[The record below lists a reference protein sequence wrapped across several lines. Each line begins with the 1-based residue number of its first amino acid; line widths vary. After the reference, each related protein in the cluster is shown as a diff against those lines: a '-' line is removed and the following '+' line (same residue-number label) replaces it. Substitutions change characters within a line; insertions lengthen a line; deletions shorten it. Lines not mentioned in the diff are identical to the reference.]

1 MTKSIPKIWAIL
13 PAAGAGKRFS
23 TQKPKQFFELNG
35 QLVAE
40 HSLHRLRAIPQIEAI
55 IIPSDIDCTLWSQ
68 VPSLQQSNVKQV
80 KGGEQRAHS
89 VLNGL
94 LSLDHMAADND
105 WVLVHDIARPC
116 ITPADI
122 NKLID
127 AVEHHSAGGIL
138 TASVNETLKKVSSD
152 QQVEATVDRVQYRM
166 AQTPQIFKFRL
177 LKAAIESC
185 LKAGI
190 TPTDEAFAIEYAG
203 LPVLAVEGRQDNIK
217 ITRHEDLAIAS
228 AILNSQES

>member
-40 HSLHRLRAIPQIEAI
+40 HSLRRLRAVPQIEKI
-55 IIPSDIDCTLWSQ
+55 IIPCDIDCTLWSQ
-68 VPSLQQSNVKQV
+68 VPSIQQSNVKQV
-80 KGGEQRAHS
+80 KGGEQRSHS

-94 LSLDHMAADND
+94 ISLDQVASDND

-127 AVEHHSAGGIL
+127 AVENHPAGGIL
-138 TASVNETLKKVSSD
+138 TARVNETLKKVSSD
-152 QQVEATVDRVQYRM
+152 QQIEATVDRAQYLM
-166 AQTPQIFKFRL
+166 AQTPQIFKFSL
-177 LKAAIESC
+177 LKTAIENC
-185 LKAGI
+185 LKAGVM
-190 TPTDEAFAIEYAG
+190 PTDEAFAIEHSG

-217 ITRHEDLAIAS
+217 ITRQEDLAIAS

>member
-23 TQKPKQFFELNG
+23 AQKPKQFFELNG

-40 HSLHRLRAIPQIEAI
+40 YSLRRLSAIPQIETI
-55 IIPSDIDCTLWSQ
+55 IIPCDIDCTLWSQ
-68 VPSLQQSNVKQV
+68 VPSISQLHVKQV

-94 LSLDHMAADND
+94 LSLDQVASDDD

-116 ITPADI
+116 ITSEDI

-127 AVEHHSAGGIL
+127 AVENHPAGGIL

-152 QQVEATVDRVQYRM
+152 QQIEATVDRAQYRM
-166 AQTPQIFKFRL
+166 AQTPQIFKFSL
-177 LKAAIESC
+177 LKAAIENC
-185 LKAGI
+185 LKAGVM
-190 TPTDEAFAIEYAG
+190 PTDEAFAIEHSG

-217 ITRHEDLAIAS
+217 ITRQEDLAVAS

>member
-55 IIPSDIDCTLWSQ
+55 IIPSDIDCTWWSQ

>member
-1 MTKSIPKIWAIL
+1 MTKSISKIWAIL

-23 TQKPKQFFELNG
+23 AQKPKQFFELNG

-40 HSLHRLRAIPQIEAI
+40 HSLRRLSAIPQIETI
-55 IIPSDIDCTLWSQ
+55 IIPCDIDCTLWSQ
-68 VPSLQQSNVKQV
+68 VPSISQLHVKQV

-94 LSLDHMAADND
+94 LSIDQVASDDD

-116 ITPADI
+116 ITSEDI
-122 NKLID
+122 NKLIN
-127 AVEHHSAGGIL
+127 AVENHPAGGIL

-152 QQVEATVDRVQYRM
+152 QQIEATVDRAQYRM
-166 AQTPQIFKFRL
+166 AQTPQIFKFSL
-177 LKAAIESC
+177 LKAAIENC
-185 LKAGI
+185 LKAGVM
-190 TPTDEAFAIEYAG
+190 PTDEAFAIEHSG

-217 ITRHEDLAIAS
+217 ITRQEDLAVAS

>member
-94 LSLDHMAADND
+94 LSLDHMASDDD

-116 ITPADI
+116 ITLADI

-138 TASVNETLKKVSSD
+138 TARVNETLKKVSSD
-152 QQVEATVDRVQYRM
+152 QQVEATVDRAQYRM

>member
-23 TQKPKQFFELNG
+23 AQKPKQFFELNG

-55 IIPSDIDCTLWSQ
+55 IIPCDIDCTWWSQ
-68 VPSLQQSNVKQV
+68 VPSISQSNVKQV
-80 KGGEQRAHS
+80 KGGEQRVHS

-94 LSLDHMAADND
+94 LSLDQVASDDD

-152 QQVEATVDRVQYRM
+152 QQVEATVDRAQYRM

>member
-23 TQKPKQFFELNG
+23 AQKPKQFFELNG

-40 HSLHRLRAIPQIEAI
+40 YSLRRLSAIPQIETI
-55 IIPSDIDCTLWSQ
+55 IIPCDIDCTLWSQ
-68 VPSLQQSNVKQV
+68 VPSISQLHVKQV

-94 LSLDHMAADND
+94 LSLDQVASDND

-116 ITPADI
+116 ITPEDI

-127 AVEHHSAGGIL
+127 AVENHPAGGIL

-152 QQVEATVDRVQYRM
+152 QQIEATVDRAQYRM
-166 AQTPQIFKFRL
+166 AQTPQIFKFSL
-177 LKAAIESC
+177 LKAAIENC
-185 LKAGI
+185 LKAGVM
-190 TPTDEAFAIEYAG
+190 PTDEAFAIEHSG

-217 ITRHEDLAIAS
+217 ITRQEDLAVAS

>member
-1 MTKSIPKIWAIL
+1 MTKSISKIWAIL

-23 TQKPKQFFELNG
+23 AQKPKQFFELNG
-35 QLVAE
+35 KLVAE
-40 HSLHRLRAIPQIEAI
+40 HSLCRLRAVPQIEKI

-94 LSLDHMAADND
+94 LSLDHMASDND

-127 AVEHHSAGGIL
+127 AVENHPAGGIL
-138 TASVNETLKKVSSD
+138 TASVNETLKKVSPD
-152 QQVEATVDRVQYRM
+152 HQIEATVDRAQYLR
-166 AQTPQIFKFRL
+166 AQTPQIFKFSL
-177 LKAAIESC
+177 LKTAIENC
-185 LKAGI
+185 LKVGI
-190 TPTDEAFAIEYAG
+190 TPTDEAFAIEHAG

-217 ITRHEDLAIAS
+217 ITRQEDLAIAS

>member
-40 HSLHRLRAIPQIEAI
+40 HSLRRLRAVTQIEAI
-55 IIPSDIDCTLWSQ
+55 IIPSDIDYTMWSQ

-94 LSLDHMAADND
+94 LSLDQVASDND

-116 ITPADI
+116 ITFTDI
-122 NKLID
+122 NKLIN
-127 AVEHHSAGGIL
+127 AVENHPAGGIL

-152 QQVEATVDRVQYRM
+152 QQIEATVDRAQYLR
-166 AQTPQIFKFRL
+166 AQTPQIFKFSL
-177 LKAAIESC
+177 LKTAIENC

-217 ITRHEDLAIAS
+217 ITRQEDLAIAS

>member
-23 TQKPKQFFELNG
+23 AQKPKQFFELNG

-40 HSLHRLRAIPQIEAI
+40 HSLRRLSAIPQIETI
-55 IIPSDIDCTLWSQ
+55 IIPCDIDCTLWSQ
-68 VPSLQQSNVKQV
+68 VPSISQLHVKQV

-94 LSLDHMAADND
+94 LSIDQVASDDD

-116 ITPADI
+116 ITSEDI

-127 AVEHHSAGGIL
+127 AVENHPAGGIL

-152 QQVEATVDRVQYRM
+152 QQIEATVDRAQYRM
-166 AQTPQIFKFRL
+166 AQTPQIFKFSL
-177 LKAAIESC
+177 LKAAIENC
-185 LKAGI
+185 LKAGVM
-190 TPTDEAFAIEYAG
+190 PTDEAFAIEHSG

-217 ITRHEDLAIAS
+217 ITRQEDLAVAS

>member
-23 TQKPKQFFELNG
+23 THKPKQFFELNG

-40 HSLHRLRAIPQIEAI
+40 HSLRRLRAVPQIETI
-55 IIPSDIDCTLWSQ
+55 IIPCDIDYTMWSQ

-94 LSLDHMAADND
+94 LSLDQVASDTD

-116 ITPADI
+116 ITFTDI
-122 NKLID
+122 NKLIN
-127 AVEHHSAGGIL
+127 AVENHPAGGIL

-152 QQVEATVDRVQYRM
+152 QQIEATVDRAQYLR
-166 AQTPQIFKFRL
+166 AQTPQIFKFSL
-177 LKAAIESC
+177 LKTAIENC

-217 ITRHEDLAIAS
+217 ITRQEDLAIAS

>member
-23 TQKPKQFFELNG
+23 AQKPKQFFELNG

-40 HSLHRLRAIPQIEAI
+40 HSLRRLSAIPQIETI
-55 IIPSDIDCTLWSQ
+55 IIPCDIDCTLWSQ
-68 VPSLQQSNVKQV
+68 VPSISQLHVKQV

-94 LSLDHMAADND
+94 LSLDQVASDDD

-116 ITPADI
+116 ITSEDI

-127 AVEHHSAGGIL
+127 AVENHPAGGIL

-152 QQVEATVDRVQYRM
+152 QQIEATVDRAQYRM
-166 AQTPQIFKFRL
+166 AQTPQIFKFSL
-177 LKAAIESC
+177 LKAAIENC
-185 LKAGI
+185 LKAGVM
-190 TPTDEAFAIEYAG
+190 PTDEASAIEHSE

-217 ITRHEDLAIAS
+217 ITRQEDLAVAS

>member
-1 MTKSIPKIWAIL
+1 MTKSMPKIWAIL

-40 HSLHRLRAIPQIEAI
+40 HSLRRLRAVSEIETI
-55 IIPSDIDCTLWSQ
+55 IIPCDIDAIWWSQ
-68 VPSLQQSNVKQV
+68 VPSIQQSNVKQV

-94 LSLDHMAADND
+94 LSLDQMALDND

-116 ITPADI
+116 INSTDI

-127 AVEHHSAGGIL
+127 AVENHTVGGIL

-152 QQVEATVDRVQYRM
+152 QQIEATVNRAQYRT
-166 AQTPQIFKFRL
+166 AQTPQIFKFSL

-185 LKAGI
+185 LQAGI

-217 ITRHEDLAIAS
+217 ITHQEDLAIAS

>member
-23 TQKPKQFFELNG
+23 AQKPKQFFELNG

-40 HSLHRLRAIPQIEAI
+40 HSLRRLRAVPQIETI
-55 IIPSDIDCTLWSQ
+55 IIPCDIDAVWWSQ
-68 VPSLQQSNVKQV
+68 VSSLQQSNVKQV

-94 LSLDHMAADND
+94 LSLDQVASDND

-116 ITPADI
+116 VTPADI
-122 NKLID
+122 IKLID
-127 AVEHHSAGGIL
+127 AVEHHPVGGIL
-138 TASVNETLKKVSSD
+138 TARVNETLKKVSSD
-152 QQVEATVDRVQYRM
+152 QQIEATVDRAQYRM

-177 LKAAIESC
+177 LKAAIENC
-185 LKAGI
+185 LQAGI
-190 TPTDEAFAIEYAG
+190 TPTDEAFAIEHSG

>member
-40 HSLHRLRAIPQIEAI
+40 HSLHRLRAIPQSEAI
-55 IIPSDIDCTLWSQ
+55 ISPSDIDCTLWSQ

-94 LSLDHMAADND
+94 LSLDHMASDND

-152 QQVEATVDRVQYRM
+152 QQVEATVDRAQYRM

-185 LKAGI
+185 LQAGI

>member
-40 HSLHRLRAIPQIEAI
+40 HSLRRLRAVQQIETI
-55 IIPSDIDCTLWSQ
+55 IIPCDIDCTLWSQ
-68 VPSLQQSNVKQV
+68 VPSIQQSNVKQV
-80 KGGEQRAHS
+80 KGGEQRSHS

-94 LSLDHMAADND
+94 VSLDQVASDND

-127 AVEHHSAGGIL
+127 AVENHPAGGIL
-138 TASVNETLKKVSSD
+138 TARVNETLKKVSSD
-152 QQVEATVDRVQYRM
+152 QQIEATVDRAQYLM
-166 AQTPQIFKFRL
+166 AQTPQIFKFSL
-177 LKAAIESC
+177 LKTAIENC
-185 LKAGI
+185 LKAGVM
-190 TPTDEAFAIEYAG
+190 PTDEAFAIEHSG

-217 ITRHEDLAIAS
+217 ITRQEDLAIAS

>member
-1 MTKSIPKIWAIL
+1 M
-13 PAAGAGKRFS
+13 
-23 TQKPKQFFELNG
+23 
-35 QLVAE
+35 
-40 HSLHRLRAIPQIEAI
+40 
-55 IIPSDIDCTLWSQ
+55 
-68 VPSLQQSNVKQV
+68 

-94 LSLDHMAADND
+94 LSLDQVASDDD

-152 QQVEATVDRVQYRM
+152 QQVEATVDRAQYRM

-185 LKAGI
+185 LQAGI

>member
-55 IIPSDIDCTLWSQ
+55 IIPCDIDCTWWSQ

-94 LSLDHMAADND
+94 LSLDHMASDDD

-116 ITPADI
+116 ITLADI

-138 TASVNETLKKVSSD
+138 TARVNETLKKVSSD
-152 QQVEATVDRVQYRM
+152 QQVEATVDRAQYRM

>member
-35 QLVAE
+35 QLLAE
-40 HSLHRLRAIPQIEAI
+40 HSLHRLSAVPQIEAI
-55 IIPSDIDCTLWSQ
+55 IIPCDIDAVWWSQ
-68 VPSLQQSNVKQV
+68 VPSLKQSNVKQV
-80 KGGEQRAHS
+80 RGGEQRAHS

-94 LSLDHMAADND
+94 LSLDQVASDDD

-116 ITPADI
+116 ITPTDI

-127 AVEHHSAGGIL
+127 AVEHHPAGGIL

-152 QQVEATVDRVQYRM
+152 QQIEVTVDRAQYRM

-177 LKAAIESC
+177 LKTAIENC
-185 LKAGI
+185 LQAGI
-190 TPTDEAFAIEYAG
+190 TPTDEAFAIEHAG
-203 LPVLAVEGRQDNIK
+203 LAVLAVEGRQDNIK
-217 ITRHEDLAIAS
+217 ITRQEDLAIAS